1 MSVNAWASF
10 FYSLSISPLVCLWS
24 WEFFSII
31 HLWDVFDVNTDV
43 DNCRTVRWQLKLY
56 VILRHADA
64 LCLEMNIFLRLDQID
79 NTNLSVWI
87 WVKIFFG
94 WRKQICWVIVAL
106 CICLCVY
113 IFLLYICLCM
123 CHRIFQSDIMC
134 QFFYKYTLFTL
145 YHKSALKI
153 PFLTIF
159 SCRFIC

>member
-94 WRKQICWVIVAL
+94 WRKQGKVTIHGLGSLGSGLWALGSWALGSLGSGLWARRPGLQRLLGSLGSQTGICS
-106 CICLCVY
+106 
-113 IFLLYICLCM
+113 
-123 CHRIFQSDIMC
+123 QS
-134 QFFYKYTLFTL
+134 
-145 YHKSALKI
+145 LK
-153 PFLTIF
+153 P
-159 SCRFIC
+159 